1 MKNKQGFLEFLWLA
15 LVLMPILAFGACLFA
30 GWQLVKA
37 CHSHLAALS
46 QVPLGALFLLLVFVI
61 YKRTGWAFGCKM
73 SGIFTLLVVLS
84 GFFVGLGVW
93 DRPCY
98 AERCVCEGM
107 CYESPCPTDPV
118 KDKDSCIGRY
128 CPECLGRATTGAPL
142 HR

>member
-1 MKNKQGFLEFLWLA
+1 MKTKEVFLGI
-15 LVLMPILAFGACLFA
+15 VLGLIPIVAFAACLFA

-37 CHSHLAALS
+37 CHSHLALFS
-46 QVPLGALFLLLVFVI
+46 QVFLGAPFLLLVFVI
-61 YKRTGWAFGCKM
+61 YKRTGWVFGCKM

-84 GFFVGLGVW
+84 GVFVGLGRW

-107 CYESPCPTDPV
+107 CYESPCLTDPV
-118 KDKDSCIGRY
+118 KDKDSCIGKY

>member
-1 MKNKQGFLEFLWLA
+1 MKKREELLELLWLA
-15 LVLMPILAFGACLFA
+15 LGLMPVLAFGVCLFV
-30 GWQLVKA
+30 GKQLVNA

-46 QVPLGALFLLLVFVI
+46 QVLLGVLFLGLIFGI
-61 YKRTGWAFGCKM
+61 YKRTGWVFGCRL

-107 CYESPCPTDPV
+107 CYESPCPTDP
-118 KDKDSCIGRY
+118 KDKDSCIGKY

-142 HR
+142 R

>member
-1 MKNKQGFLEFLWLA
+1 MKNRQGFLELLG
-15 LVLMPILAFGACLFA
+15 LVLGLMPVLAFGACLFV
-30 GWQLVKA
+30 GRQLVNA

-61 YKRTGWAFGCKM
+61 YKRTGWAFGSKM

-107 CYESPCPTDPV
+107 CMESPCPNYSGCVQDQ
-118 KDKDSCIGRY
+118 
-128 CPECLGRATTGAPL
+128 CPECLGRPTRFPD
-142 HR
+142 